1 LAYDEYVCSF
11 GDPNVMDRRWVAKVL
26 EEIAGPLSDLVFLGE
41 GHFVAA
47 WLANGTIVYRFAK
60 HASAVLSLRR
70 EACLLPQLAPHL
82 PLKVPRPR
90 YYELSLDPLVAVAAH
105 DLLIGKTLTRQQ
117 FTALRRDRQ
126 DDCAAQIAHFLIA
139 LHQSDL
145 ELARRCDIKV
155 RDYQSYYAD
164 VALRFEQ
171 HMAPHI
177 ADAGDCDY
185 VRTVLE
191 KFLSE
196 HAAHLRSCALLHGDL
211 SVPHILWDR
220 QVAKITA
227 IIDFGDMIIAD
238 PAGDLAGLYENYG
251 PKFMRCLMRH
261 IPSADLEAL
270 LERVYRLYELSWI
283 EWAVDVFEEQRRERV
298 PLVLDELRRLRRD
311 APREVWRAML
321 QP

>member
-1 LAYDEYVCSF
+1 M
-11 GDPNVMDRRWVAKVL
+11 MDRRWVAKVL

-60 HASAVLSLRR
+60 HAAAALSLRR
-70 EACLLPQLAPHL
+70 EACLLPRLAPHL
-82 PLKVPRPR
+82 PLKVPRPV

-105 DLLIGKTLTRQQ
+105 DLLVGKTLTRQQ

-145 ELARRCDIKV
+145 ELARQCAISV
-155 RDYQSYYAD
+155 RDYQTHYSE
-164 VALRFEQ
+164 VAIRFEQ
-171 HMAPHI
+171 HMAAHI
-177 ADAGDCDY
+177 ADARDCDY
-185 VRTVLE
+185 VRTVFE
-191 KFLSE
+191 EFLSE
-196 HAAHLRSCALLHGDL
+196 DAAHLRSSALIHGDL

-220 QVAKITA
+220 QDAKIAA

-251 PKFMRCLMRH
+251 PKFMRYLMRH

-283 EWAVDVFEEQRRERV
+283 DWAVDVFEEQRRERI
-298 PLVLDELRRLRRD
+298 PLVLAELRRLRRD